1 MSFYRKQTIFNS
13 NHTFRRSKNMIK
25 LGSLKTY
32 KKVGHKA
39 IEATLVGHP

>member
-1 MSFYRKQTIFNS
+1 
-13 NHTFRRSKNMIK
+13 MIK

-39 IEATLVGHP
+39 IEATLVGHPWGSIVL